1 MIIKNLSHGDFRD
14 AKTNIKLRRALEKPS
29 NLSDKQ
35 LIALYPTYVQKLGGD
50 TCGLITSTGLSMIHP
65 AFLLST
71 GINVGF
77 TIRHLNQIRKLN
89 KEVKLRG
96 LKLKHDWLQLAP
108 RFATGAAVRIFIL
121 VISFGT
127 LDLVVGSQV
136 LSSLLPNDIDSAFPD
151 ASSTIMTAHP
161 DLLAYTNLDDVQN
174 ILGAAASYTQE
185 HVAGNDLPI
194 VWDHTQEFIGP
205 GYSQSLTQVVENQAG
220 LGNYSFLTEQTKIL
234 LELNVGQAV
243 TEQIYKT
250 VLEDPANKILLVRA
264 GACSFEEKSKIL

>member
-1 MIIKNLSHGDFRD
+1 
-14 AKTNIKLRRALEKPS
+14 
-29 NLSDKQ
+29 
-35 LIALYPTYVQKLGGD
+35 
-50 TCGLITSTGLSMIHP
+50 MIHP

-96 LKLKHDWLQLAP
+96 LKLKHDWLKLAP
-108 RFATGAAVRIFIL
+108 RFATGAAVRIFVL

-127 LDLVVGSQV
+127 LELVVGSQV
-136 LSSLLPNDIDSAFPD
+136 LSSLFPNDIQSALPD
-151 ASSTIMTAHP
+151 ATGTIMTAHP
-161 DLLAYTNLDDVQN
+161 DLLAHTNLDDVHN
-174 ILGAAASYTQE
+174 ILGAATSYTQE
-185 HVAGNDLPI
+185 HVAGNDFPI
-194 VWDHTQEFIGP
+194 VWDHIEELIEP
-205 GYSQSLTQVVENQAG
+205 GYSQSLTQVVENQPG
-220 LGNYSFLTEQTKIL
+220 LGNHSFLIEQTEVL

-250 VLEDPANKILLVRA
+250 VLEDPANKILLLRA